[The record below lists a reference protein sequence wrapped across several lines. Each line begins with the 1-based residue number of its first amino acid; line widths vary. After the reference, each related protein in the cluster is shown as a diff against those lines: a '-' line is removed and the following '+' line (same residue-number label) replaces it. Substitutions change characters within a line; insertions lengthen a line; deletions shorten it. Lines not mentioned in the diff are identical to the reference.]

1 MCYFRHSYYLV
12 CDIMR
17 YTLSTNATQLEYAV
31 DANLHT
37 AIQSVRIRP
46 TVRTCVRLIRSIR
59 LCQIRL
65 ELRLRQDVTVT
76 IHHGLGRC
84 SSFNPVSVHER
95 RQAPDE
101 GAATLIKINRMQITL
116 ASTREFCEEFWR
128 FLRLEKEGKDR
139 TCCPNYDN

>member
-1 MCYFRHSYYLV
+1 MCYFRHSCYLV

-17 YTLSTNATQLEYAV
+17 YTSSTNATQLEYAV

-46 TVRTCVRLIRSIR
+46 TMRTCVRLIRSIR
-59 LCQIRL
+59 LCRIRL

-84 SSFNPVSVHER
+84 SSFNPVSVHGR
-95 RQAPDE
+95 RWAPDE
-101 GAATLIKINRMQITL
+101 GAATLIKINRMQITFT
-116 ASTREFCEEFWR
+116 STRGFCEKFWG
-128 FLRLEKEGKDR
+128 LLEKEGTIR
-139 TCCPNYDN
+139 RERSNVLPRS